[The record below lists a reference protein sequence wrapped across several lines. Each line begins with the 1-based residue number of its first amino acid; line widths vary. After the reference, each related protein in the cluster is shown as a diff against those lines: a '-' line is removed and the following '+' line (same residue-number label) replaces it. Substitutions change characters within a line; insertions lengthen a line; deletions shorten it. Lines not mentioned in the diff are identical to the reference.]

1 MSGSNIAAPC
11 LPQPLARMNIRYSTF
26 GNEGSSVVLSDYLA
40 HDAIGLAELV
50 RTREASARELIDT
63 AISRTEAVNPAIN
76 AIVLKDYDAARER
89 ASRYDASTTNGA
101 NPADTG
107 SNGAT
112 PSAQTALAGVPY
124 LIKDLGAPVA
134 GLRMT
139 MGSRHYRH
147 FIPGDDAPVV
157 ALARAAGLNIFGKT
171 STSELGQMP
180 YTEPEL
186 FGACRNPWN
195 LDHTPGGSSGGA
207 AAAVAA
213 GIVPLAHA
221 SDGGGSIRIPASCCG
236 LFGLKPSRGRVPR
249 MPAAVTAGEL
259 GIDHG
264 VSRSVRD
271 SAVLLDLLAG
281 NADRPLGAPGTFL
294 GASRE
299 PCKPLNIA
307 YVTEPMLAPSL
318 SADARAALE
327 DAAQLA
333 SSLGHNIEPI
343 SLGIDFAAV
352 RHAFLTLWSVT
363 AEDLVLNAER
373 ITGRKPLRDEF
384 EISTW
389 VMAHVGRKL
398 GERGL
403 PAALEEQRRITERL
417 TGLLQRYDVILCA
430 TLASAP
436 IKIGEMQPTSTER
449 MQMRAVSAMPLEPL
463 LKKLLAEAS
472 NKAFAW
478 AGCTEL
484 FNLSG
489 QPAMSIPLYWNARG
503 LPVGVQFA
511 ARDGGEATLLRL
523 AAQLEAARPWFDK
536 RPPLIKARS

>member
-1 MSGSNIAAPC
+1 M
-11 LPQPLARMNIRYSTF
+11 Q
-26 GNEGSSVVLSDYLA
+26 SDYLA

-50 RTREASARELIDT
+50 RTRQTSARELLDI

-76 AIVLKDYDAARER
+76 AIVLKDYDAARQR
-89 ASRYDASTTNGA
+89 ASRDDASRANGTSSANGTNSA
-101 NPADTG
+101 
-107 SNGAT
+107 AT
-112 PSAQTALAGVPY
+112 QTALAGLPY
-124 LIKDLGAPVA
+124 LVKDLGAPVA
-134 GLRMT
+134 GLRMS

-147 FIPGDDAPVV
+147 FIPEQDAPVV

-249 MPAAVTAGEL
+249 AVPSGAGEL
-259 GIDHG
+259 AIDHA

-307 YVTEPMLAPSL
+307 YVTEPMLAPAL

-333 SSLGHNIEPI
+333 ISLGHNIEPV

-373 ITGRKPLRDEF
+373 ITGRKPLRAEF

-389 VMAHVGRKL
+389 TMAHVGRKL

-417 TGLLQRYDVILCA
+417 TDLLSRYDVLLCA
-430 TLASAP
+430 TLAAAP
-436 IKIGEMQPTSTER
+436 IKIGEMQPTSAER
-449 MQMRAVSAMPLEPL
+449 MQMRAVTAMPLEPL
-463 LKKLLAEAS
+463 MKKVLTEAS
-472 NKAFAW
+472 NKAFTW
-478 AGCTEL
+478 AGCTEV

-489 QPAMSIPLYWNARG
+489 QPAMSVPLYWNARG

-511 ARDGGEATLLRL
+511 AREGGEATLLRL

-536 RPPLIKARS
+536 RPPLMQARS

>member
-1 MSGSNIAAPC
+1 M
-11 LPQPLARMNIRYSTF
+11 Q
-26 GNEGSSVVLSDYLA
+26 SDYLA

-50 RTREASARELIDT
+50 RTRQASARELLDV

-76 AIVLKDYDAARER
+76 AIVLKDYDAARQR
-89 ASRYDASTTNGA
+89 ASRDDANRTKGA
-101 NPADTG
+101 G
-107 SNGAT
+107 SSDGT
-112 PSAQTALAGVPY
+112 SAQAALAGVPY

-134 GLRMT
+134 GLRMA

-147 FIPGDDAPVV
+147 FIPEQDAPVV
-157 ALARAAGLNIFGKT
+157 ALAKAAGLNIFAKT

-249 MPAAVTAGEL
+249 AASPSAGEL
-259 GIDHG
+259 GIDHA

-271 SAVLLDLLAG
+271 SALLLDLLAG

-307 YVTEPMLAPSL
+307 YVTEPMLAPTL
-318 SADARAALE
+318 SPDSRAALE

-333 SSLGHNIEPI
+333 NSLGHNIEPV

-363 AEDLVLNAER
+363 AEDMVLNAER
-373 ITGRKPLRDEF
+373 ISGHKPQRAEF

-389 VMAHVGRKL
+389 AMAHVGRKL

-403 PAALEEQRRITERL
+403 PAALDEQRRITGRL
-417 TGLLQRYDVILCA
+417 TDLLHRYDAILCA
-430 TLASAP
+430 TLAAAP
-436 IKIGEMQPTSTER
+436 IKIGEMRPTSAER
-449 MQMRAVSAMPLEPL
+449 MQMRAVTAMPLEPL
-463 LKKLLAEAS
+463 MKKLLLEAS

-489 QPAMSIPLYWNARG
+489 QPAMSVPLYWNARG

-511 ARDGGEATLLRL
+511 ARAGGEATLLRL
-523 AAQLEAARPWFDK
+523 AAQLEAARPWFGR

>member
-1 MSGSNIAAPC
+1 MH
-11 LPQPLARMNIRYSTF
+11 
-26 GNEGSSVVLSDYLA
+26 SDYLA
-40 HDAIGLAELV
+40 HDATGLAELI
-50 RTREASARELIDT
+50 RKREASARELLDI

-76 AIVLKDYDAARER
+76 AIVLKDYDAARQR
-89 ASRYDASTTNGA
+89 ASRDDASRANGA
-101 NPADTG
+101 NNADG
-107 SNGAT
+107 I
-112 PSAQTALAGVPY
+112 SAQAALAGVPY

-134 GLRMT
+134 GLRMA

-147 FIPGDDAPVV
+147 FIPTEDAPVV
-157 ALARAAGLNIFGKT
+157 ALAKAAGLNIFAKT

-249 MPAAVTAGEL
+249 ATAEAEAGQL
-259 GIDHG
+259 GVDHA

-271 SAVLLDLLAG
+271 SALLLDLLGG

-294 GASRE
+294 SASRE

-333 SSLGHNIEPI
+333 SSLGHNIEPV
-343 SLGIDFAAV
+343 SLGIDFATV

-373 ITGRKPLRDEF
+373 ISGRKPLRAEF

-389 VMAHVGRKL
+389 AMAHVGRKL

-403 PAALEEQRRITERL
+403 PAALEEQRRIT
-417 TGLLQRYDVILCA
+417 GLLADLLNRYDVILCA
-430 TLASAP
+430 TLAAPP
-436 IKIGEMQPTSTER
+436 IKIGEMQPTSAER
-449 MQMRAVSAMPLEPL
+449 MQMRAVTTMPLEAL
-463 LKKLLAEAS
+463 MKKVLMEAS
-472 NKAFAW
+472 NKAFTW

-489 QPAMSIPLYWNARG
+489 QPAMSVPLYWNARG
-503 LPVGVQFA
+503 LPIGVQFA

-523 AAQLEAARPWFDK
+523 AAQLETARPWFDK
-536 RPPLIKARS
+536 RPPLIQARN

>member
-1 MSGSNIAAPC
+1 MD
-11 LPQPLARMNIRYSTF
+11 
-26 GNEGSSVVLSDYLA
+26 SDYLA

-50 RTREASARELIDT
+50 RTRQVSARELIDA

-76 AIVLKDYDAARER
+76 AVVLKDYDAARQR
-89 ASRYDASTTNGA
+89 ASRGDAIRASGTSGTNDA
-101 NPADTG
+101 NSA
-107 SNGAT
+107 NGTSGPNGT
-112 PSAQTALAGVPY
+112 PHLNGTDNSAAHAALAGVPFM
-124 LIKDLGAPVA
+124 IKDLGAPIA
-134 GLRMT
+134 GLRMA

-147 FIPGDDAPVV
+147 FIPTQDAPVV
-157 ALARAAGLNIFGKT
+157 ALAKAAGLNIFAKT

-186 FGACRNPWN
+186 FGPCRNPWN

-249 MPAAVTAGEL
+249 AAQPGPGDL
-259 GIDHG
+259 GIDLA

-271 SAVLLDLLAG
+271 SALLLDLLSG
-281 NADRPLGAPGTFL
+281 NAERAAGAPGTFL

-299 PCKPLNIA
+299 PCKPLTIA

-318 SADARAALE
+318 SADTRAALD

-333 SSLGHNIEPI
+333 ASLGHRVEPV
-343 SLGIDFAAV
+343 SLGIDFSTV
-352 RHAFLTLWSVT
+352 GHAFLTLWSVT
-363 AEDLVLNAER
+363 AEELVLNAER

-389 VMAHVGRKL
+389 TMAHVGRKL
-398 GERGL
+398 GEQGL
-403 PAALEEQRRITERL
+403 PAALDEQRRITERL
-417 TGLLQRYDVILCA
+417 TDLLNRYDVLLCA
-430 TLASAP
+430 TLAAAP
-436 IKIGEMQPTSTER
+436 IKIGEMQPTPLER
-449 MQMRAVSAMPLEPL
+449 AQMRAVTTMPLEAL
-463 LKKLLAEAS
+463 MKKLLHETS
-472 NKAFAW
+472 SRAFAW

-489 QPAMSIPLYWNARG
+489 QPAMSVPLYWNARG
-503 LPVGVQFA
+503 LPIGVQFA
-511 ARDGGEATLLRL
+511 ARVGGEATLLRL
-523 AAQLEAARPWFDK
+523 AAQLETARPWFDR
-536 RPPLIKARS
+536 RPPLLNAQR

>member
-1 MSGSNIAAPC
+1 
-11 LPQPLARMNIRYSTF
+11 
-26 GNEGSSVVLSDYLA
+26 VHSDYLA

-50 RTREASARELIDT
+50 RTREVSARELIDV

-76 AIVLKDYDAARER
+76 AVVLKDYDAARQR
-89 ASRYDASTTNGA
+89 ASRDDAIRNGTGATNGTS
-101 NPADTG
+101 NLNGTDPA
-107 SNGAT
+107 A
-112 PSAQTALAGVPY
+112 AHAALAGVPF

-134 GLRMT
+134 GLPMA

-147 FIPGDDAPVV
+147 FVPTQDAPVV
-157 ALARAAGLNIFGKT
+157 TLAKAAGLNIFAKT

-186 FGACRNPWN
+186 FGPCRNPWN

-213 GIVPLAHA
+213 GIVPVAHA

-249 MPAAVTAGEL
+249 AAPPGPGEL
-259 GIDHG
+259 GIDLA

-271 SAVLLDLLAG
+271 SALLLDLLAG
-281 NADRPLGAPGTFL
+281 NAERPTGAPGTFL
-294 GASRE
+294 GATRE
-299 PCKPLNIA
+299 PCKPLTIA
-307 YVTEPMLAPSL
+307 YITEPMLAPSL
-318 SADARAALE
+318 SADARAALD

-333 SSLGHNIEPI
+333 ASLGHRLEPV
-343 SLGIDFAAV
+343 SLGVDFAAV
-352 RHAFLTLWSVT
+352 RHAFLTLWSVS

-373 ITGRKPLRDEF
+373 ITGHKPVRNEF

-389 VMAHVGRKL
+389 AMAHIGRKI
-398 GERGL
+398 GEQGL
-403 PAALEEQRRITERL
+403 PAALDEQRRITARL
-417 TGLLQRYDVILCA
+417 TDLLNRYDVLLCA
-430 TLASAP
+430 TLAGAP
-436 IKIGEMQPTSTER
+436 IKIGEMQPTSVER
-449 MQMRAVSAMPLEPL
+449 MQMRAITAMPLEPL
-463 LKKLLAEAS
+463 IRKLLLEAS

-489 QPAMSIPLYWNARG
+489 QPAMSVPLYWNARG
-503 LPVGVQFA
+503 LPIGVQFA
-511 ARDGGEATLLRL
+511 ARTGGEATLLRL
-523 AAQLEAARPWFDK
+523 AAQLETTRPWFDR
-536 RPPLIKARS
+536 RPPLMTVRR

>member
-1 MSGSNIAAPC
+1 M
-11 LPQPLARMNIRYSTF
+11 Q
-26 GNEGSSVVLSDYLA
+26 SDYLA

-50 RTREASARELIDT
+50 RRREASARELLDI

-76 AIVLKDYDAARER
+76 AIVLKDYDAARQR
-89 ASRYDASTTNGA
+89 ASRDDANRANGA
-101 NPADTG
+101 NPAGNG
-107 SNGAT
+107 STQA
-112 PSAQTALAGVPY
+112 ALAGVPY
-124 LIKDLGAPVA
+124 LIKDLGAAVA
-134 GLRMT
+134 GLRMA

-147 FIPGDDAPVV
+147 FIPTEDAPVV
-157 ALARAAGLNIFGKT
+157 ALAKAAGLNIFAKT

-249 MPAAVTAGEL
+249 ATPTAAVGEL
-259 GIDHG
+259 GVDHA

-271 SAVLLDLLAG
+271 SALLLDLLSG

-299 PCKPLNIA
+299 PCKTLNIG
-307 YVTEPMLAPSL
+307 YVTDSMLAPSL
-318 SADARAALE
+318 SADSRAALE

-333 SSLGHNIEPI
+333 RSLGHNIEPV

-352 RHAFLTLWSVT
+352 RHAFLMLWSVT
-363 AEDLVLNAER
+363 AEDMVLHADR
-373 ITGRKPLRDEF
+373 ITGRKPLREEF

-389 VMAHVGRKL
+389 AMAHVGRKL

-403 PAALEEQRRITERL
+403 PSALDEQRRITERL
-417 TGLLQRYDVILCA
+417 TDLLNRYDVLLCA
-430 TLASAP
+430 TLAGAP
-436 IKIGEMQPTSTER
+436 IKIGEMHPTAAER
-449 MQMRAVSAMPLEPL
+449 MQMRAVTAMPLEAL
-463 LKKLLAEAS
+463 MKKLLTEAS

-489 QPAMSIPLYWNARG
+489 QPAMSVPLYWNARG
-503 LPVGVQFA
+503 LPIGVQFA
-511 ARDGGEATLLRL
+511 TRNGGEATLLRL

-536 RPPLIKARS
+536 RPPLIQARS